1 MHISDRLIEIATF
14 YNSEARRCVKSRG
27 YLAASIMQ
35 VSALEA
41 ALQAMCFLYPKEVK
55 RTTPREYALTYG
67 RINRVA
73 VSACLG
79 VSVMS
84 NKKADVIHKSL
95 SYKLDPCDQCRHVSW
110 FVRI

>member
-55 RTTPREYALTYG
+55 RTTPRDYELTYG
-67 RINRVA
+67 RIDSFGLSR
-73 VSACLG
+73 G
-79 VSVMS
+79 V
-84 NKKADVIHKSL
+84 
-95 SYKLDPCDQCRHVSW
+95 R
-110 FVRI
+110 